1 MVEGDRVVGAQH
13 PLKAYVELF
22 GEAVGPGDLVDILLR
37 DPLVDRILD
46 DRHGGAERG
55 ELLAVEQILGQLVD
69 QPMEILLVIE
79 AELVRIAEL
88 VDIAAQHLHAEAVE
102 GGEGHLFAP
111 LGAN

>member
-1 MVEGDRVVGAQH
+1 
-13 PLKAYVELF
+13 
-22 GEAVGPGDLVDILLR
+22 
-37 DPLVDRILD
+37 
-46 DRHGGAERG
+46 
-55 ELLAVEQILGQLVD
+55 
-69 QPMEILLVIE
+69 MEILLVIE